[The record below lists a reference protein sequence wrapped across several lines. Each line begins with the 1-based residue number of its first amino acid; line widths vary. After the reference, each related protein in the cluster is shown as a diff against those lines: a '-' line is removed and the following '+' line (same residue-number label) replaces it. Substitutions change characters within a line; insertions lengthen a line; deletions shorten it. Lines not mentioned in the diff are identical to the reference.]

1 MRCVGIRSRWR
12 TTFLIENKIEYM
24 VVAFDDQEKSA
35 KLSLR
40 QTEILTKLNDI
51 VHDISAGC
59 PIEYVTRSTL

>member
-1 MRCVGIRSRWR
+1 
-12 TTFLIENKIEYM
+12 M

-40 QTEILTKLNDI
+40 QTEILTKLSDI

-59 PIEYVTRSTL
+59 PTKYVTRSTL